1 MYIKT
6 CCAVGAKA
14 LALILLILLLK
25 PLYASNA
32 DFDQDGLSDSLEL
45 TLKTDPALADTDGDG
60 LADGVEIGKDHSHP
74 LNSNQDSIIDALD
87 ADDDGDQLPTVLESK
102 NDTDQDGLAD
112 YLDTD
117 SDKDGKSDTEEAG
130 LTYLDSD
137 QDGLDNLFDAD
148 VTQGKD
154 QNGDGIDDVLS
165 LASAVTEF
173 SQVILSSIDP
183 LPVPP
188 VQATSL
194 APSTD
199 LNAANA
205 VLEVEVSEIATLS
218 MEVKLPA
225 QPVTDLTLVNHK
237 SDTDGDGVH
246 DQLEIGL
253 DPKDP
258 VDTDNDEIFD
268 FLDEDDDGDRVP
280 TLVEGEADRDGDGRV
295 NYLDVDESGYFYC
308 ATTGRIVSGIKSFKI
323 TPSADVVL
331 LADARDGR
339 YRWYPLKPGTYT
351 LQFILPKGLRTVTA
365 LEKGRLYVT
374 PANGNLVNIGWS
386 EDISQLGYLARFND
400 QQLPLW
406 HSSFAIQDGAPPIIN
421 QNIPLIGSECDA
433 S

>member
-1 MYIKT
+1 MYIET
-6 CCAVGAKA
+6 CYTTGAKA

-32 DFDQDGLSDSLEL
+32 DFDQDGLPDSLEL

-323 TPSADVVL
+323 TPSTDVVL

-365 LEKGRLYVT
+365 LEKGQLYVT

-386 EDISQLGYLARFND
+386 EDISKLGYLARFND

-406 HSSFAIQDGAPPIIN
+406 YSSFAIQDGAPPIIN
-421 QNIPLIGSECDA
+421 QNIPLIGGECDA